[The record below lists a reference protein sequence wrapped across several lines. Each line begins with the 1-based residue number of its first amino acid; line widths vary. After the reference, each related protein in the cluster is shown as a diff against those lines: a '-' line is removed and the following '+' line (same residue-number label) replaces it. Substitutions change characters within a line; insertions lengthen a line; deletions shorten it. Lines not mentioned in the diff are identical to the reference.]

1 MSYNSQQK
9 LKDNIEAIRIALN
22 WSAEKQLTADQI
34 SALKN
39 YTGFGGLKAVLFP
52 NSSKEEWKKLNASK
66 EDLKLY
72 PQVMEL
78 HELLKQQLTEK
89 EYKQAIDSIRNSIL
103 TAFYTPEIIPQSLFT
118 VLKDKGI
125 EPIAMYEPSSGAG
138 VFVAEAAAAFSALQT
153 VNAVEKD
160 FLTGKVLTA
169 LSSSLPVSAT
179 VQIKGFEET
188 PASENGQFD
197 LVVSNIPFGNF
208 KVYDESIQEKE
219 LKDKI
224 HNYFFAKGL
233 DKLKDGGL
241 MAYITTDAFLN
252 SPSNQVVRE
261 YLFNHADFISLNVM
275 PDNLMKETG
284 NTEAPSHLLIVQK
297 NQSKQSLS
305 QEEEQLLNTVEQQND
320 FGNYSIN
327 QYIVLHPEIILGNQ
341 IKPGQDQYGKA
352 HETIW
357 QTGDINLIAPALSK
371 TISDGF
377 DKRYNA
383 ENFKQVIKLI
393 EKPKGKQLTYT
404 AMPENKPDNSSLQ
417 LGLFDTGSSNTINRA
432 AAYINPADATVID
445 KKTARILNIVRTK
458 DKPEHELIVLMT
470 AKSTAFKQY
479 VYKLYPMQKNYS
491 SLQTG

>member
-9 LKDNIEAIRIALN
+9 LKDSIEAIRIALN
-22 WSAEKQLTADQI
+22 WSAEKQLTADQL

-39 YTGFGGLKAVLFP
+39 YAGFGVLKAVLFP

-66 EDLKLY
+66 EDLKLH
-72 PQVMEL
+72 PQIMEL
-78 HELLKQQLTEK
+78 HELLQQQLTEK

-103 TAFYTPEIIPQSLFT
+103 TAFYTPEIIPQSLFDT
-118 VLKDKGI
+118 LKEKGI
-125 EPIAMYEPSSGAG
+125 EPTAMYEPSSGVG
-138 VFVAEAAAAFSALQT
+138 VFVTEAAAAFPSLKT

-169 LSSSLPVSAT
+169 LSSSFPVTTT

-252 SPSNQVVRE
+252 SPSNQVARE
-261 YLFNHADFISLNVM
+261 YLFNNADFISLSVM

-297 NQSKQSLS
+297 NQIKQSLS
-305 QEEEQLLNTVEQQND
+305 TEEKQLLNTVEQQNE
-320 FGNYSIN
+320 FGNYSLN
-327 QYIVLHPEIILGNQ
+327 QYIVLHP
-341 IKPGQDQYGKA
+341 
-352 HETIW
+352 
-357 QTGDINLIAPALSK
+357 
-371 TISDGF
+371 
-377 DKRYNA
+377 
-383 ENFKQVIKLI
+383 
-393 EKPKGKQLTYT
+393 
-404 AMPENKPDNSSLQ
+404 
-417 LGLFDTGSSNTINRA
+417 
-432 AAYINPADATVID
+432 
-445 KKTARILNIVRTK
+445 
-458 DKPEHELIVLMT
+458 
-470 AKSTAFKQY
+470 
-479 VYKLYPMQKNYS
+479 
-491 SLQTG
+491 